1 MAAAAAASL
10 RAGNGALS
18 RLKALLHLPVSLRL
32 NRTLAGGEL
41 QAQEEQA
48 EASSDGAAHLVEI
61 DMSKWKTYD
70 ARSCGVTGHS
80 IPKSPWTVLALLRDA
95 GFNAYLVGGC
105 VRDLILK
112 RVPKDFDVITTA
124 SLQQVKEKFHRCDIV
139 GKRFP
144 ICRVRIKGSV
154 VEVSSFK
161 TIAKRAEE
169 KEKVAFSCKPS
180 GCNKRDFILWRDSMH
195 RDFTINSLFF
205 DLSENKIYD
214 YTNAMEDVRS
224 LKLRTI
230 IPAQLSFEEDCAR
243 ILRGVRIAAR
253 LGLALS
259 RDIEI
264 AIGSLSSSIAGLN
277 KHRLMLEINSI
288 LSYGAAEPSLC
299 LLQRL
304 RLLEIILPFHAAYL
318 DQQNRGH
325 SAQSSLMLMRLFFNM
340 DKLVSCN
347 QPSDCTLWIGLLAFH
362 LALVNNPQD
371 ASVIWAFASTLH
383 HGKWKG
389 ASQFANKHAK
399 LRVNFVPEI
408 SGSSTYKSALAERV
422 SNLASLVQ
430 ESVSILSDT
439 NRLIESMTRYP
450 HSSCSGL
457 VLIQE
462 QVANNVREIFQVL
475 VNDVEFYND
484 GRECFEINY
493 ELLGKGF
500 LRETRHVLGT
510 IILNTMSGGV
520 VQQEEAVED
529 KKLLDAVGDQQ
540 EIVISKQSRHASLS
554 HLIAQEVFKDDNK
567 SSQPV
572 SSSDSL
578 EGSVDEQ
585 QKFNGGRCISIEQ
598 KVVAKK
604 RRGGLAYKSVEVE
617 ECQEFVK
624 AFQSSRREAN
634 VVKGER
640 LRINETLAEM
650 KGGTKERVKAVKRH
664 SSKNSASKN
673 QLDITEKHESTSK
686 DVRKQENVLIVER
699 GLKEAKRRKREV
711 LVEEESSRPLLSDI
725 FR

>member
-1 MAAAAAASL
+1 MAVSL
-10 RAGNGALS
+10 RAGGNGVLS
-18 RLKALLHLPVSLRL
+18 RLKALFHLPRL
-32 NRTLAGGEL
+32 NHVLAGGEL
-41 QAQEEQA
+41 QAQEQS

-61 DMSKWKTYD
+61 DMSTWKTYD
-70 ARSCGVTGHS
+70 ARSCGVTGHL

-112 RVPKDFDVITTA
+112 RIPKDFDVITTA
-124 SLQQVKEKFHRCDIV
+124 NLQQVKEKFHRCDIV
-139 GKRFP
+139 GRRFP

-161 TIAKRAEE
+161 TIAKRAEG
-169 KEKVAFSCKPS
+169 KEKVIFSCMPS

-205 DLSENKIYD
+205 DPSENKIYD

-264 AIGSLSSSIAGLN
+264 AIGGLLSSITRLN
-277 KHRLMLEINSI
+277 KHRLMLEINSM

-318 DQQNRGH
+318 DQQTRGH
-325 SAQSSLMLMRLFFNM
+325 SAQSSLMLMRLFFNL
-340 DKLVSCN
+340 DKLVSCD

-371 ASVIWAFASTLH
+371 ALVIWAFASTLYY
-383 HGKWKG
+383 GKWKG
-389 ASQFANKHAK
+389 ASQFANKCAK
-399 LRVNFVPEI
+399 LQVNFVPEI
-408 SGSSTYKSALAERV
+408 SGSSSYKSALAESV

-439 NRLIESMTRYP
+439 DRLIESMTRYP

-457 VLIQE
+457 VLIQV
-462 QVANNVREIFQVL
+462 QVANNVRAIFQVL
-475 VNDVEFYND
+475 VNDVESYND
-484 GRECFEINY
+484 GRGCFEINH

-500 LRETRHVLGT
+500 LRETRHVLGK
-510 IILNTMSGGV
+510 IILNTMNGGV
-520 VQQEEAVED
+520 VQGEEAVEG
-529 KKLLDAVGDQQ
+529 KKLMDTVGCQQ
-540 EIVISKQSRHASLS
+540 ETVVSKQNEGSSLS

-572 SSSDSL
+572 SSSELL
-578 EGSVDEQ
+578 EVVDEQ
-585 QKFNGGRCISIEQ
+585 QKLDGGRCSSFEQ
-598 KVVAKK
+598 KVVAKE
-604 RRGGLAYKSVEVE
+604 RRGGLTYKSKVTVE

-624 AFQSSRREAN
+624 AFQSSSREVN
-634 VVKGER
+634 VMKGER
-640 LRINETLAEM
+640 LRINEILMDM
-650 KGGTKERVKAVKRH
+650 KGRPKQRVKSVKRR
-664 SSKNSASKN
+664 SSKISASKN
-673 QLDITEKHESTSK
+673 QLEITEKCESTAE
-686 DVRKQENVLIVER
+686 DVNKQENVLIVER
-699 GLKEAKRRKREV
+699 GLKEAKRRKRKI
-711 LVEEESSRPLLSDI
+711 LVEEESSRPLLSEI
-725 FR
+725 FK